1 MSNARDGSIGNERD
15 LDDVAEPEVFG
26 RPRAVTVEP
35 DMPFVNI
42 GADLDDTHVLLG
54 KLALLVSK
62 WRRLGDMR
70 SDCAQEL
77 DELIEEHVDAL

>member
-1 MSNARDGSIGNERD
+1 MRHAQAMGLVTIERKPDGS
-15 LDDVAEPEVFG
+15 LVVVDVESRTIEEHAPV
-26 RPRAVTVEP
+26 
-35 DMPFVNI
+35 D
-42 GADLDDTHVLLG
+42 DLDDTHVLLG

-77 DELIEEHVDAL
+77 DELIEEHVETL